1 MFIKIKKNSGIWM
14 QHNGIDKR
22 HILPVTSNF
31 LLNLD
36 LVSEASFYTLKETKV
51 RYDLEQHAVE
61 LPMHTAVIH
70 LQTSYLYA
78 LSHDEKSKNHN
89 QVAERQYYKLF
100 FRPENLEPYQELRS
114 AIETQVANL

>member
-1 MFIKIKKNSGIWM
+1 MFIKIKKNSGISM

-22 HILPVTSNF
+22 HIVPVTSNF
-31 LLNLD
+31 LLNLN
-36 LVSEASFYTLKETKV
+36 LVAEASFYTLKENKV
-51 RYDLEQHAVE
+51 RYDLDQRPID

-70 LQTSYLYA
+70 LQMNYVYS
-78 LSHDEKSKNHN
+78 LSLDPKSKTHN
-89 QVAERQYYKLF
+89 QVAERQFYKLF

>member
-1 MFIKIKKNSGIWM
+1 MFIKIKKNSGISM
-14 QHNGIDKR
+14 QHNGVDKR
-22 HILPVTSNF
+22 HIVPVTSNF

-36 LVSEASFYTLKETKV
+36 LVGEASFYTLKETKIC
-51 RYDLEQHAVE
+51 YDLDQRAVE
-61 LPMHTAVIH
+61 LPMHTAVVH
-70 LQTSYLYA
+70 LQMSYLYA

-114 AIETQVANL
+114 VIETQVANL

>member
-1 MFIKIKKNSGIWM
+1 MFIKIKKNSGISM
-14 QHNGIDKR
+14 QHNGVDKR
-22 HILPVTSNF
+22 HIVPVTSNF
-31 LLNLD
+31 LLNLN
-36 LVSEASFYTLKETKV
+36 LVAEASFYTLKETKV
-51 RYDLEQHAVE
+51 RYDLEQHAIE

-70 LQTSYLYA
+70 LQMNYIYA
-78 LSHDEKSKNHN
+78 LSHDAKSKHQN

>member
-1 MFIKIKKNSGIWM
+1 MFIKIKKNSGISM

-22 HILPVTSNF
+22 HIVPVTSNF
-31 LLNLD
+31 LLNLN
-36 LVSEASFYTLKETKV
+36 LVAEASFYTLKEDKV
-51 RYDLEQHAVE
+51 RYDLDQRPVE

-70 LQTSYLYA
+70 LQMNYVYSLTT
-78 LSHDEKSKNHN
+78 DSKTKQPL